1 VAKPIAPVGP
11 TSATLAPMGITDGAP
26 RLREWMPP
34 SERRSREA
42 ILRAGMPPPWPE
54 PPLRQVHRWASD
66 MDGLL
71 AEAAATGSAWTFD
84 FWRQGR
90 MTVFTSESARKQ
102 ILAASADE
110 LGHANDLAGLFV
122 GPRSLLLRDGRDHRR
137 ARRRTLSLIGAER
150 LPVYGETMRTV
161 AREWLE
167 TVGPGDEIEALDACQ
182 RMTLDI
188 ILRTV
193 MGVPRGPGY
202 DALHRSARQ
211 FMMAGRS
218 VAGNLAALL
227 LPTDALRRAM
237 LGPQDPTG
245 GSPTLG
251 FLGRSLPG
259 AAEGRALV
267 AHIRALIAE
276 RRSDPSGEDVLA
288 RLVQE
293 GELDDAAILDEV
305 ATLLLAGHDTTA
317 VTLGWM
323 LYRIGRRPTLWADL
337 RAELSEHFG
346 DGEPL
351 DPERLPR
358 RGLLGACVM
367 ESLRLDGLT
376 LGVLRRARREVTV
389 DGYRIPA
396 GTLVNALVRPRHL
409 DPEQWEDPE
418 RFDPERM
425 LGDRPPAH
433 EYAPFGGGY
442 RRCVGASFA
451 TYEMQIVLATIARR
465 LELHTPPAVLVDRV
479 QYGPFPGPSNRIP
492 MRAVAIA

>member
-1 VAKPIAPVGP
+1 
-11 TSATLAPMGITDGAP
+11 MGMSDGVQ
-26 RLREWMPP
+26 RLREWIPP
-34 SERRSREA
+34 SERRSRES

-54 PPLRQVHRWASD
+54 PPLRQVRRWASD

-71 AEAAATGSAWTFD
+71 AEAAATGNAWTFD

-90 MTVFTSESARKQ
+90 MAVFTSESARKQ
-102 ILAASADE
+102 VLAAGPDE

-122 GPRSLLLRDGRDHRR
+122 GPHSLLLRNGSDHQR
-137 ARRRTLSLIGAER
+137 ARRRTLGLIGAER
-150 LPVYGETMRTV
+150 LPVYGQAMRAVTDAWLATV
-161 AREWLE
+161 R
-167 TVGPGDEIEALDACQ
+167 PGDEVMVLDACQ

-193 MGVPRGPGY
+193 MGVAPGPGY
-202 DALHRSARQ
+202 DALHRAARA
-211 FMMAGRS
+211 FMQSGRS

-227 LPTDALRRAM
+227 LPTDALRGM
-237 LGPQDPTG
+237 VLGPQDPGG
-245 GSPTLG
+245 GSPALG
-251 FLGRSLPG
+251 WLGGSLPG

-267 AHIRALIAE
+267 RLLREAIAQ
-276 RRSDPSGEDVLA
+276 RRRDPGGEDVLA
-288 RLVQE
+288 RLVQQ

-323 LYRIGRRPTLWADL
+323 LYRIGRRPSLWGEL
-337 RAELSEHFG
+337 RAELAERFAP
-346 DGEPL
+346 GESL

-376 LGVLRRARREVTV
+376 VGVLRRARREITV
-389 DGYRIPA
+389 DGYRIPP

-409 DPEQWEDPE
+409 DPERWDAPE
-418 RFDPERM
+418 RFVPERM
-425 LGDRPPAH
+425 LGDRPAPQDH
-433 EYAPFGGGY
+433 APFGGGY

-451 TYEMQIVLATIARR
+451 TYEMQIVLATIARQI
-465 LELHTPPAVLVDRV
+465 ELHTPPDVVVDRV
-479 QYGPFPGPSNRIP
+479 QYGPFPGPSNGIP
-492 MRAVAIA
+492 MRVVPVTE